1 MGEAKKRGTQ
11 AERISQAHARLD
23 ALRPEKLVCGAC
35 QTAFTEFEG
44 MEPRDMPGI
53 HAIFGGECPNCGESV
68 ISFNGEPEAVAAAM
82 LAYQDAME
90 NAKLGAQTQ
99 EGKHVPY
106 VDEEDKPTQH

>member
-1 MGEAKKRGTQ
+1 
-11 AERISQAHARLD
+11 
-23 ALRPEKLVCGAC
+23 
-35 QTAFTEFEG
+35 
-44 MEPRDMPGI
+44 
-53 HAIFGGECPNCGESV
+53 
-68 ISFNGEPEAVAAAM
+68 VAAAM